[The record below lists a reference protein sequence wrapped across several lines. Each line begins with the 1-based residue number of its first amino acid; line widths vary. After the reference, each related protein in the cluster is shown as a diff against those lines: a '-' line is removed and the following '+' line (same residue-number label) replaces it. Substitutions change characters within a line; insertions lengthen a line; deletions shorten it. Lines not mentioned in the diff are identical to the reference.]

1 MTPILTARK
10 RSILTFPGPI
20 VFLMA
25 LILFFPGNETVY
37 ALEAGEVSLPEDT
50 ISKLSIESHLYHQE
64 LGKKSLSV
72 YGVAQVADDRV
83 SDVTVPV
90 LGLGAQVAGHVH
102 GVYADFGDFVRKGQP
117 LVRIYS
123 PDYIDAQAAYLGAIA
138 LLKASPGDSASLAV
152 VASAT
157 ERLRNMGVSSHEIQD
172 LKRSGHSH
180 REQVIHSQIN
190 GVVLVKNVV
199 KGQTI
204 TAGQRLF
211 EIGNIDV
218 IRINGHVPQEMVHR
232 IHLGDPLKVFL
243 PDGEKNVSGHVVYIS
258 PVEDPVTRTVLVR
271 GLFPNRPLRIRPGMF
286 VTMKIGLSGSTP
298 RFWLPRRAVYL
309 VSGRSVV
316 FTENTPG
323 HFHMVP
329 VKRGNA
335 WAGRVPVS
343 GPFPPSPMIVD
354 QNGYWVKAQFE
365 RMKKSGN

>member
-1 MTPILTARK
+1 MNFCVHAEK
-10 RSILTFPGPI
+10 RF
-20 VFLMA
+20 
-25 LILFFPGNETVY
+25 LILLGKTLFLSVLISSFLGSKMVY
-37 ALEAGEVSLPEDT
+37 ALEAGEASLPADT
-50 ISKLSIESHLYHQE
+50 ISKLSIESHVYHSE
-64 LGKKSLSV
+64 VGKKSLSV
-72 YGVAQVADDRV
+72 YGVAQVADDRI

-90 LGLGAQVAGHVH
+90 FGLGAQVAGHVH
-102 GVYADFGDFVRKGQP
+102 GVYVDFGDFVRKGQP

-123 PDYIDAQAAYLGAIA
+123 PDYIDAQAAYLGALA

-152 VASAT
+152 LASAT
-157 ERLRNMGVSSHEIQD
+157 ERLRNMGVPVQEIQA
-172 LKRSGHSH
+172 LKRTGHPH

-218 IRINGHVPQEMVHR
+218 IRINGHVPQETVYR
-232 IHLGDPLKVFL
+232 IHLGDPLHVFL
-243 PDGEKNVSGHVVYIS
+243 PDGKGTISGHVVYIS

-271 GLFPNRPLRIRPGMF
+271 GLFSNRPLRIRPGMF
-286 VTMKIGLSGSTP
+286 VSMEVGLSGNTP

-309 VSGRSVV
+309 VSGHPVV
-316 FTENTPG
+316 FTESAPG
-323 HFHMVP
+323 HFRMIP

-335 WAGRVPVS
+335 WGGRVPVT
-343 GPFPPSPMIVD
+343 GPFPPSPHIVD